1 MNIFLFL
8 ISLCLF
14 GLPGSSAAE
23 EATINPDGSTTF
35 NNAAGDTDGT
45 DGGAGE
51 TGGATGEDSNT
62 TGSDEETVEEIA
74 KSVDPALYLALAV
87 LAAGLLFIY
96 SQLQKR
102 RKNADVDDF
111 FSNLDGDKFNLKL
124 PAAVDEYYEVKA
136 KCEAEGWVPGSPMG
150 TGQPSPHHR
159 ALAQALMKRCI
170 ADIPLVTHIQKESQG
185 MNKLYSQSMCSV
197 KQWKSYQAAENM
209 VSVEVDEVRAEADEI
224 EPGWSQAVWRQAMQY
239 QGMIKQKEDQQK
251 AQLVA
256 QQRAVTEQKR
266 KEEQEAADDK
276 ARYDAVK
283 KKVEEEKA
291 RRANAKKVS
300 EELVKAEEREKEA
313 KTGFKGVKK
322 GFLG

>member
-1 MNIFLFL
+1 MNVFLFL
-8 ISLCLF
+8 ISLCMF
-14 GLPGSSAAE
+14 GLLGSSAGETAS
-23 EATINPDGSTTF
+23 INPDGSTTF
-35 NNAAGDTDGT
+35 NNTSEETAGTAG
-45 DGGAGE
+45 GAGAGE
-51 TGGATGEDSNT
+51 TGGSGEDNT
-62 TGSDEETVEEIA
+62 SSEETVEEIA
-74 KSVDPALYLALAV
+74 KGVDPALYLALAILV
-87 LAAGLLFIY
+87 VGVLFIY
-96 SQLQKR
+96 SQMQKR

-124 PAAVDEYYEVKA
+124 PAAVDEYYEVKS

-150 TGQPSPHHR
+150 NGQPSPQHR

-239 QGMIKQKEDQQK
+239 HGMIKQKEEQQK
-251 AQLVA
+251 AQLAA
-256 QQRAVTEQKR
+256 QQRAINEKKR
-266 KEEQEAADDK
+266 KEEQDAAEEK

-291 RRANAKKVS
+291 RRANAERVA
-300 EELVKAEEREKEA
+300 EELARAEEREKEA
-313 KTGFKGVKK
+313 KQGFKGVKK
-322 GFLG
+322 GFLGK